1 MPTETASLAPAG
13 KLRPDEVVRRQERQS
28 HRQQLERELMVR
40 LQEGRYPFEGGWY
53 TLEQIEA
60 KRRDMRRSD
69 RVILVELIALFV
81 IMLAGGLLP
90 VLLLAAFL
98 LP

>member
-1 MPTETASLAPAG
+1 MPTETASIAPAG

-28 HRQQLERELMVR
+28 HRQQLEREVVDRM
-40 LQEGRYPFEGGWY
+40 QEGRYPFEGGWY

-69 RVILVELIALFV
+69 RVILLELFALFV
-81 IMLAGGLLP
+81 VMLAGGLLP
-90 VLLLAAFL
+90 VVLLAAFL